1 MAVNYGHSSIFNRF
15 NKSLI
20 CFNKLTKDTAAP
32 VIRFCTILW
41 ISWNLFSDET
51 FYSIYSHSLSLSLSY
66 YKLWVFW
73 GKKRTKHKVKIKIY
87 NDLFILKYYRILK
100 ANIIHKLITSKSEL
114 IICTV
119 YCWSEIL
126 LTLSL

>member
-1 MAVNYGHSSIFNRF
+1 MAVNWGHSSIFNRF
-15 NKSLI
+15 NKSSNCL
-20 CFNKLTKDTAAP
+20 NKLTKDTAAA
-32 VIRFCTILW
+32 VIRSCTILW
-41 ISWNLFSDET
+41 ICWMKPFIEYTLILSVILQIMNL
-51 FYSIYSHSLSLSLSY
+51 
-66 YKLWVFW
+66 W
-73 GKKRTKHKVKIKIY
+73 GEKRTKHKVKIKIY

>member
-1 MAVNYGHSSIFNRF
+1 MN
-15 NKSLI
+15 
-20 CFNKLTKDTAAP
+20 
-32 VIRFCTILW
+32 
-41 ISWNLFSDET
+41 
-51 FYSIYSHSLSLSLSY
+51 
-66 YKLWVFW
+66 FW
-73 GKKRTKHKVKIKIY
+73 GEKRTEHKVKIKIY